1 MSGLESIDKLLNSL
15 NPDTLIARQMLSVRV
30 AQVLQRACQSK
41 RLHIDFQRA
50 VHVECAS
57 QGIIIN
63 TTTPTIANRLKQIQP
78 SLEKYL
84 FDSGL
89 NLPILGIKAGKILPL
104 PDLENYPKDPPRI
117 AQPGA
122 ADAVRQNAQRA
133 KDEDIKEVL
142 EKLADALENRA

>member
-1 MSGLESIDKLLNSL
+1 MYGLESIDKLLNSL

-63 TTTPTIANRLKQIQP
+63 DADNR
-78 SLEKYL
+78 
-84 FDSGL
+84 
-89 NLPILGIKAGKILPL
+89 
-104 PDLENYPKDPPRI
+104 
-117 AQPGA
+117 
-122 ADAVRQNAQRA
+122 
-133 KDEDIKEVL
+133 
-142 EKLADALENRA
+142 